1 MNIGSAAKQSG
12 LSAKTI
18 RYYEDIELLVPIR
31 NENGYRNYSTDDVQ
45 KLRFLH
51 RVRDLG
57 FSIDSCRML
66 LGLYEDQSLTVV
78 EVKRLAESHLRN
90 LDHKLAEL
98 RSLQGLLTRLVES
111 CESGVRPACPV
122 LDELPDD
129 HERRSA

>member
-1 MNIGSAAKQSG
+1 MNIGNAAKQSG

-66 LGLYEDQSLTVV
+66 LGLYEDKSLTVV